1 MRRILTGLALLAAT
15 GTIVADAQGSAAV
28 FVAKPLALLL
38 LLATT
43 LRRGP
48 VPSARYR
55 GLIAAGLL
63 CSLAG
68 DVLLLWPDALFVAGL
83 LAFLVAHVCYLTAFR
98 TEGGDRPGAGLL
110 VPLLG
115 VAVAVLALTWKGLG
129 AMRVPVVAYVG
140 VIVAM
145 WWTALGRW
153 QAVRDRSAMLAAVG
167 ATAFVVSDG
176 LLALNR
182 FRAPLPAAAL
192 LVLTPYYA
200 AQFLLSASVG
210 QAEAR

>member
-1 MRRILTGLALLAAT
+1 VALLAAT
-15 GTIVADAQGSAAV
+15 VTIVADAQGSTAV
-28 FVAKPLALLL
+28 FVAKPLAMAALFG
-38 LLATT
+38 AT
-43 LRRGP
+43 LGAAPR
-48 VPSARYR
+48 PSARYR
-55 GLIAAGLL
+55 GLIAAGLV
-63 CSLAG
+63 CSMAG
-68 DVLLLWPDALFVAGL
+68 DVLLLWPESLFVAGL
-83 LAFLVAHVCYLTAFR
+83 VAFLGAHVCYLTAFR
-98 TEGGDRPGAGLL
+98 TDGGDRPSAGLL
-110 VPLLG
+110 LPLLA

-129 AMRVPVVAYVG
+129 AMQAPVVAYMG

-153 QAVRDRSAMLAAVG
+153 QAVRGRSSVLAAAG

-200 AQFLLSASVG
+200 AQFLLAASVG
-210 QAEAR
+210 EAAEAR